1 MSPEINHFY
10 QHLQKL
16 GIHRKTLLVREE
28 ELGGY
33 LMEIYSLP
41 LNKTI
46 LCDNNCDNPATIM
59 IYSKSH
65 DGKKAL
71 DLYCDKHAGDN
82 LIRLKDD
89 KQFD

>member
-1 MSPEINHFY
+1 MSPEICHFY

-16 GIHRKTLLVREE
+16 GIYRKVLLAREE
-28 ELGGY
+28 DLGGY

-41 LNKTI
+41 LNKYV
-46 LCDNNCDNPATIM
+46 LCDNNCNNPASIM

-71 DLYCDKHAGDN
+71 DLFCDMHAGDN
-82 LIRLKDD
+82 LIKLRDNKL
-89 KQFD
+89 FD